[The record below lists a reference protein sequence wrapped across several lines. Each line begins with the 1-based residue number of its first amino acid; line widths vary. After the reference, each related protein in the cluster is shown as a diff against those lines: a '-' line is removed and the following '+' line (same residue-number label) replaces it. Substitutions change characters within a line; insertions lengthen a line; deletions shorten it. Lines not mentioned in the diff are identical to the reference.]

1 MGKQHGTLAKAG
13 KVRKQTP
20 KVQKKVKKAPPR
32 GRAYKR
38 ILYNRRFG
46 SLVAGAPGAK
56 KRGPNYGAG
65 RPADQLNKKWAL
77 TLFKNLII

>member
-20 KVQKKVKKAPPR
+20 KVNKKEKKKLPR
-32 GRAYKR
+32 GRAHKRLLYKK
-38 ILYNRRFG
+38 RFANI
-46 SLVAGAPGAK
+46 VVGAQQQGK

-65 RPADQLNKKWAL
+65 RPLDEIKK
-77 TLFKNLII
+77 

>member
-20 KVQKKVKKAPPR
+20 KVNKKEKKKQPR

-38 ILYNRRFG
+38 LLY
-46 SLVAGAPGAK
+46 K
-56 KRGPNYGAG
+56 KRFANVVVGAQQGKKKGPNYGAG
-65 RPADQLNKKWAL
+65 RPLDQIKK
-77 TLFKNLII
+77 

>member
-1 MGKQHGTLAKAG
+1 LKNILLFNYHIMGKQHGTLAKAG

-20 KVQKKVKKAPPR
+20 KVAKTPKKAPPR

-38 ILYNRRFG
+38 MLYNKRFG
-46 SLVAGAPGAK
+46 SIVANVGGK

-65 RPADQLNKKWAL
+65 RPADQLNKK
-77 TLFKNLII
+77 

>member
-20 KVQKKVKKAPPR
+20 KVAKKDKKAPPR

-38 ILYNRRFG
+38 MLYNKRFG
-46 SLVAGAPGAK
+46 NIVPGAVQQGK
-56 KRGPNYGAG
+56 KKGPNYGAG
-65 RPADQLNKKWAL
+65 RPADQLTKK
-77 TLFKNLII
+77 

>member
-20 KVQKKVKKAPPR
+20 KVNKKEKRMAPR

-38 ILYNRRFG
+38 LLYKKRFSNIVVG
-46 SLVAGAPGAK
+46 QGQK

-65 RPADQLNKKWAL
+65 RPLDEIKK
-77 TLFKNLII
+77 

>member
-20 KVQKKVKKAPPR
+20 KVTKKEKKKLPR
-32 GRAYKR
+32 GRAFKRTLYKK
-38 ILYNRRFG
+38 RFSNIVVG
-46 SLVAGAPGAK
+46 QK

-65 RPADQLNKKWAL
+65 RPLQDIKK
-77 TLFKNLII
+77 

>member
-20 KVQKKVKKAPPR
+20 KVAKKEKKKSPR

-38 ILYNRRFG
+38 MLYNRRFANVVVG
-46 SLVAGAPGAK
+46 NQK
-56 KRGPNYGAG
+56 RRGPNYGAG
-65 RPADQLNKKWAL
+65 RPLDSI
-77 TLFKNLII
+77 KN

>member
-20 KVQKKVKKAPPR
+20 KVSKKEKRMPPR

-38 ILYNRRFG
+38 LLYKKRFSNIVVG
-46 SLVAGAPGAK
+46 AGNMK

-65 RPADQLNKKWAL
+65 RPLEEIKK
-77 TLFKNLII
+77 

>member
-20 KVQKKVKKAPPR
+20 KVNKKEKRMPPR

-38 ILYNRRFG
+38 LLYKKRF
-46 SLVAGAPGAK
+46 SNVVVGAQQK

-65 RPADQLNKKWAL
+65 RPLAEIKK
-77 TLFKNLII
+77 

>member
-20 KVQKKVKKAPPR
+20 KVSKKEKKAPPR
-32 GRAYKR
+32 GRAFKR
-38 ILYNRRFG
+38 ILYKKRFSNVVVG
-46 SLVAGAPGAK
+46 QK

-65 RPADQLNKKWAL
+65 RPLDQIKK
-77 TLFKNLII
+77 